1 MTDSSDPE
9 DRRTATR
16 GDLREMR
23 RDLLKAVD
31 EIKSTQR
38 EMTKSLEDHFKE
50 DSERNT
56 DTQISL
62 SGLNQRVESLT
73 SSRKAMAQW
82 VLGLVAMAVAAVV
95 GFVVRSAIE
104 VQVARPVQQLQP
116 PTQTEARSP

>member
-1 MTDSSDPE
+1 VTDSSDPE